1 MAEEMQCL
9 GVFRR
14 SGFAGVRLG
23 PRIQCSLNIPALK
36 DEFNVLGP
44 RQVVQPVLSQLLKLP
59 VHDSGHLRFMQKE
72 YQITAGN
79 RLHKAMLIQKFNKTV
94 FQNLKGHA

>member
-1 MAEEMQCL
+1 MQCL
-9 GVFRR
+9 VVFRR
-14 SGFAGVRLG
+14 CGFAGGRLG
-23 PRIQCSLNIPALK
+23 PRIQCSLKLQTLK
-36 DEFNVLGP
+36 DEFNVRVP

-79 RLHKAMLIQKFNKTV
+79 RLHKAMLIQKFNKTA